1 MAAMDDELYR
11 EIIMDHYKAP
21 RHRKTVDNCTHRADG
36 HNPLCGDEITITL
49 TLDQGVVQDVG
60 FSGRGCS
67 ISQASASMMTEAMI
81 GQTVEQA
88 MNRLEQIK
96 AMFKGDPHDPIDP
109 DEDLAALEGV
119 KQFPVRIKCAL
130 LPWTTMEQA
139 LKQ

>member
-1 MAAMDDELYR
+1 
-11 EIIMDHYKAP
+11 MDHYKSP
-21 RHRKTVDNCTHRADG
+21 RHRKTVENCTHRADG

-49 TLDQGVVQDVG
+49 ALRDGIVQDVG

-67 ISQASASMMTEAMI
+67 ISQASASMMTETLI
-81 GQTVEQA
+81 GQSVEQA
-88 MNRLEQIK
+88 VSRVEQIK
-96 AMFKGDPHDPIDP
+96 AMFKGDPHEPLDP

-130 LPWTTMEQA
+130 LPWTTLEQA